1 VTLVDTNVFMY
12 AGGRAHPNKS
22 SSKAFLRQ
30 VVNGSVSAAIDAEV
44 LQEILHRYRAVN
56 RWEDGKKAYDLTRGI
71 MRNVVSITADVVD
84 DARLLMD
91 LICIRIS
98 PPGTHSTFPPALRL
112 GPTRF
117 VVSIRTSTGSPV

>member
-1 VTLVDTNVFMY
+1 MTLVDTNVFMY
-12 AGGRAHPNKS
+12 AGGRPHPNKS

-56 RWEDGKKAYDLTRGI
+56 RWEDGKKAYDLTRSI
-71 MRNVVSITADVVD
+71 MRNVVSITADVMD

-91 LICIRIS
+91 LH
-98 PPGTHSTFPPALRL
+98 PHLTPGMHSTFPPTLRL

-117 VVSIRTSTGSPV
+117 VVSIRTSTGSPVS